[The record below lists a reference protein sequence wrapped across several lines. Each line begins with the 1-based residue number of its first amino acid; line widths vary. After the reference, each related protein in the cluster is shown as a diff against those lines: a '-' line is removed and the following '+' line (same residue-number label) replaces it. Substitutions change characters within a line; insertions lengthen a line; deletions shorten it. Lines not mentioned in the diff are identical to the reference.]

1 MRLSRRR
8 KSILALITAGA
19 VYLGPASS
27 EAQAYI
33 DPGTTSSFF
42 SWLAPILG
50 LMMACLA
57 VAWTQV
63 RRCGGW
69 FLTKLALR
77 RRNDS
82 TAPTEAETRSG

>member
-8 KSILALITAGA
+8 KISVALIAAGA

-42 SWLAPILG
+42 SSLAPILG
-50 LMMACLA
+50 LMMAFLA
-57 VAWTQV
+57 VAWTQI

-82 TAPTEAETRSG
+82 TAPSDAETQSD